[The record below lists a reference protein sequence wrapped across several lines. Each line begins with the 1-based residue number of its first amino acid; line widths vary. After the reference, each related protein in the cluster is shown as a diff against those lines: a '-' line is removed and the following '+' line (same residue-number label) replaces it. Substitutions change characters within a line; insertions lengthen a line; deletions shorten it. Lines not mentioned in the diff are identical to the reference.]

1 MPYCDHNAT
10 APLRPSCR
18 DAIARALAVT
28 GNPSSVHAHG
38 RAARAIVEEARE
50 EVARLANAKP
60 DQVIFT
66 SGATEA
72 NALALWGAV
81 EGAIDLS
88 ESEKS
93 ARVARLFVSA
103 IEHSSV
109 LKTAQT
115 VAERVAGVRL
125 QAELD
130 GPLHRGLAVAEG
142 HG

>member
-18 DAIARALAVT
+18 DAMAQALGVT
-28 GNPSSVHAHG
+28 GNPSSIHAHG

-50 EVARLANAKP
+50 WVAKLAGAKS

-81 EGAIDLS
+81 EGAIDQS
-88 ESEKS
+88 ETEKS
-93 ARVARLFVSA
+93 ARITRLFVSA
-103 IEHSSV
+103 IEHN
-109 LKTAQT
+109 
-115 VAERVAGVRL
+115 
-125 QAELD
+125 
-130 GPLHRGLAVAEG
+130 
-142 HG
+142 